1 MIQFFFTQ
9 YQTTLTRTTLETVFI
24 ENEKLSPIRHVRVDR
39 RRPVRDAN
47 RALLHGRHVLAR
59 GRFRPSDRRRFS

>member
-1 MIQFFFTQ
+1 M
-9 YQTTLTRTTLETVFI
+9 ETVFI

-47 RALLHGRHVLAR
+47 RALLHGRYVLAR